1 MNSKDGTVCS
11 YQLLNSDDD
20 QTDNVFEIQLSGL
33 KNIEIGLYYGQFENE
48 GDIKNQE
55 FELKIDNAGKSDL
68 AKQLDQYK
76 RLIDLKIFEPSE
88 CNDLL
93 HCTVSSKEVDDEDR
107 YI

>member
-1 MNSKDGTVCS
+1 MTGGLMLQHDEEMRDLSKS
-11 YQLLNSDDD
+11 QLVLARACP
-20 QTDNVFEIQLSGL
+20 FI
-33 KNIEIGLYYGQFENE
+33 
-48 GDIKNQE
+48 
-55 FELKIDNAGKSDL
+55 NAVL
-68 AKQLDQYK
+68 RLLQYLVYK